1 MRIKMAKTRKKKK
14 MSYAGMIVWL
24 GILMLASISCK
35 NPTSPDQEPTH
46 ATITVGN
53 VCGAA
58 LDIYMDGTFQFSVEH
73 LESKVIQNLSLGTYE
88 LVAKRKGTE
97 TQISSQTFEITQL
110 SDYIWTIQSSAVIT
124 IKNEYGETLSIYT
137 DGSYQDDL
145 ADQGTMIFQYVPFG
159 EHLLEAVRPSDDV
172 KVASLTVNV
181 EENITYFWT
190 ISK

>member
-1 MRIKMAKTRKKKK
+1 MIETRKLKK
-14 MSYAGMIVWL
+14 MSYAGMIFWL
-24 GILMLASISCK
+24 GIFMLALICCK

-58 LDIYMDGTFQFSVEH
+58 LDIFMNGTFQFSVEH
-73 LESKVIQNLSLGTYE
+73 QESKVIQDLSLGTYE
-88 LVAKRKGTE
+88 LVAKRKDTE

-124 IKNEYGETLSIYT
+124 IKNEYGQTLRIYA

-145 ADQGTMIFQYVPFG
+145 PDQGTMIFQYVPFG

-172 KVASLTVNV
+172 KVASLTVDV
-181 EENITYFWT
+181 DENIEYFWT
-190 ISK
+190 ISR